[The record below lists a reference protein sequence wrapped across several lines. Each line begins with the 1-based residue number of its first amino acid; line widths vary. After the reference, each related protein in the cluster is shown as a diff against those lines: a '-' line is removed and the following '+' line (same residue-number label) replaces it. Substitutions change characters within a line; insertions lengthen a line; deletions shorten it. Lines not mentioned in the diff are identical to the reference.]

1 MVRNP
6 AWSKLLGGVLAAAM
20 VLAAGCEGGPLGGE
34 SCPPGIGGDAVIQGE
49 VVPTGVWSDL
59 ALVGDGFFVLAGEDG
74 GELYT
79 RDGRLTLDGRGRL
92 VSAQG
97 RPFLAHPPVDGEWAP
112 AELYLPAWVP
122 ARATRRVRIMANLDA
137 DAPLSSL
144 AAGDPWATAAFSAS
158 TRIFDVVGREHSL
171 EVFFAHEGQASW
183 HWVALLDAAM
193 SHPVAEGW
201 LWFDAE
207 GRLSGSSQDSTP
219 FVPDGASTGQL
230 LELDFGRGTAE
241 GGSGSSGM
249 SQFASA
255 SSVTWVEQDG
265 HGAVI
270 MASTHLD
277 TRGVVV
283 ATFSDGRHVALGRL
297 AVARFEHPE
306 QLVRVGEHLFAAERA
321 CGGAAPTYLRADD
334 DGGTY
339 VWPAALEDLRGR
351 P

>member
-1 MVRNP
+1 MRNMVRNVAVAIGFAWCVGGCAGEP
-6 AWSKLLGGVLAAAM
+6 ADGAL
-20 VLAAGCEGGPLGGE
+20 
-34 SCPPGIGGDAVIQGE
+34 CPPGIGGDAVIQGE

-59 ALVGDGFFVLAGEDG
+59 ALVGDGFFVLSGDDG

-92 VSAQG
+92 VSALG
-97 RPFLAHPPVDGEWAP
+97 RPFLAHPPVDGAWEP

-144 AAGDPWATAAFSAS
+144 AAGDPWATAAFS
-158 TRIFDVVGREHSL
+158 TTTHIFDVVGGEHSL
-171 EVFFAHEGQASW
+171 EVFFAHEGQGSW
-183 HWVALLDAAM
+183 HWVALVYDPDLR
-193 SHPVAEGW
+193 PVAEGW
-201 LWFDAE
+201 LSFDE
-207 GRLSGSSQDSTP
+207 QGRLAGSSQDSTP
-219 FVPDGASTGQL
+219 FVPAGASTGQL

-241 GGSGSSGM
+241 GGSGLSGM

-270 MASTHLD
+270 MASTHVD

-297 AVARFEHPE
+297 AVARFEHPD

-321 CGGAAPTYLRADD
+321 CGGPPPTYLRADD

-339 VWPAALEDLRGR
+339 VWPAALEDLSRR

>member
-1 MVRNP
+1 MVRIP
-6 AWSKLLGGVLAAAM
+6 AWLVVVSGVGTVVA
-20 VLAAGCEGGPLGGE
+20 AAGCEGAPGPGA

-59 ALVGDGFFVLAGEDG
+59 ALVGDGFFVVSGEGG

-79 RDGRLTLDGRGRL
+79 RDGRLALDARGRL

-97 RPFLAHPPVDGEWAP
+97 RPFLAHPPVDGAWAP

-122 ARATRRVRIMANLDA
+122 ARATRRVRIRANLGA
-137 DAPLSSL
+137 DAPLSSR
-144 AAGDPWATAAFSAS
+144 AAADPWATSALS
-158 TRIFDVVGREHSL
+158 TTTRIYDVVGQEHFL
-171 EVFFAHEGQASW
+171 EVFFAREGEGSW
-183 HWVALLDAAM
+183 HWVALVYDPDLR
-193 SHPVAEGW
+193 PVAEGW
-201 LWFDAE
+201 LSFDTQ
-207 GRLSGSSQDSTP
+207 GRLSGSSQDSVP
-219 FVPDGASTGQL
+219 FVPAGASTGQR

-241 GGSGSSGM
+241 GGSGLSGV

-255 SSVTWVEQDG
+255 SSLSGVEQDG

-270 MASTHLD
+270 MASTRVD

-283 ATFSDGRHVALGRL
+283 ATYSDGRQVALGRL

-306 QLVRVGEHLFAAERA
+306 RLVRVGEHLYAAERA
-321 CGGAAPTYLRADD
+321 CGGPPPTYLRADD